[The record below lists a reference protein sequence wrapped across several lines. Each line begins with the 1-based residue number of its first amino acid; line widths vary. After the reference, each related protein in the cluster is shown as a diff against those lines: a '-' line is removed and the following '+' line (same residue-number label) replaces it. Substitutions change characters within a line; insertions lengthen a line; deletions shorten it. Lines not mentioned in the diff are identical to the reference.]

1 MNAQDEELEP
11 LSDLATSAF
20 SAERARAVR
29 GGSAARDAEL
39 ERILGR
45 VLVTVGAGAATTAAL
60 AAASGTAK
68 AAATVGGTTAAG
80 ASAASAATSAL
91 SVKVVVGVAALA
103 FAAGTGTGVVIQRA
117 ATPPAVPVA
126 PAPSVTAPAPEPTL
140 IANSRS
146 ITPTASASDSA
157 IPTAPPA
164 LPTSLSVP
172 PPTAAPSGT
181 AADADLAAERSLIDR
196 ARSAL
201 ARGDVPACLDATSA
215 HAKRFPA
222 GRLGEEREL
231 IAIQALAKDG
241 QIAVARARAN
251 RFRKSYP
258 KSMFL
263 PAVDRIVPPQE

>member
-29 GGSAARDAEL
+29 GASAARDAEL

-45 VLVTVGAGAATTAAL
+45 VLITVGAGVATTAAL

-91 SVKVVVGVAALA
+91 SVKVVVGIAALA

-172 PPTAAPSGT
+172 PTAAPSGT
-181 AADADLAAERSLIDR
+181 ATDADLAAERSLIDR

-251 RFRKSYP
+251 RFRKTYP

-263 PAVDRIVPPQE
+263 SAVDRIVPPQE

>member
-1 MNAQDEELEP
+1 VNAQDEELEP
-11 LSDLATSAF
+11 LSDLATSAS

-45 VLVTVGAGAATTAAL
+45 VLVTVGAGVATTAAL
-60 AAASGTAK
+60 AAAGGTAK
-68 AAATVGGTTAAG
+68 AAATAGGTTAAG

-91 SVKVVVGVAALA
+91 TVKVVVGIAALA

-117 ATPPAVPVA
+117 ATPPAVPIA
-126 PAPSVTAPAPEPTL
+126 PAPSATAPVPEPTL

-146 ITPTASASDSA
+146 ITPTAPSNSA

-164 LPTSLSVP
+164 LPTALSVP

-181 AADADLAAERSLIDR
+181 SADADLATERSLIDR

-231 IAIQALAKDG
+231 IAIQALTKDG
-241 QIAVARARAN
+241 RLAVARARAN
-251 RFRKSYP
+251 RFRKTYP